1 MAPSNASGPGQRATK
16 TSSRPLATHHDNE
29 HKNSTLPQITVH
41 KVPVLSVSH
50 SDVISERPA
59 AGQPTAAA
67 GQTKNDL
74 HDVRRKNTVAKSTAS
89 SLISTTGKT
98 NIVTAGL
105 VIFD

>member
-1 MAPSNASGPGQRATK
+1 M
-16 TSSRPLATHHDNE
+16 
-29 HKNSTLPQITVH
+29 H

-59 AGQPTAAA
+59 AGQPTAAE

-74 HDVRRKNTVAKSTAS
+74 HDVRRENTVAKSTAS

-105 VIFD
+105 VIFDKPPPSLQINSVYTLALNECPKI